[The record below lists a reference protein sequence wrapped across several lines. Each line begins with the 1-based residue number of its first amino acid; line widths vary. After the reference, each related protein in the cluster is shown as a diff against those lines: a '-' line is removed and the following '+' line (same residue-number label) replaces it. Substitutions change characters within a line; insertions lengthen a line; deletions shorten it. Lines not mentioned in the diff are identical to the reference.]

1 MTQHISFDLETL
13 GTGPRARIL
22 SIGAVKFDPHA
33 GAAAPNKEAD
43 TFYRVIDQEQ
53 GGGDIDASTVA
64 WWMRQS
70 QHARDCI
77 FGEGVERVP
86 LAQALVEFS
95 EWLGFTDD
103 LPEGEMP
110 DVHLWQRGDKD
121 ALWLTSAYEGMGLKL
136 PFNYWAVSD
145 QRTLCRWV
153 PGSEQARAGTYHNAL
168 DDATHQAA
176 CVCAA
181 FRSLTPALWVQR
193 KEDGLLVRCRNEE
206 GEAAVFVGGGEIV
219 NRVFGAEADA

>member
-13 GTGPRARIL
+13 GTGPQARIL
-22 SIGAVKFDPHA
+22 SIGAVKFNPHA
-33 GAAAPNKEAD
+33 GVVAPNKEAD

-53 GGGDIDASTVA
+53 GGGDIDARTVV
-64 WWMRQS
+64 WWMGQS
-70 QHARDCI
+70 QHARDGI
-77 FGEGVERVP
+77 FGKDVERVP

-95 EWLGFTDD
+95 EWLGLNDD

-153 PGSEQARAGTYHNAL
+153 PGSERSREGTHHNAL

-176 CVCAA
+176 CICGS
-181 FRSLTPALWVQR
+181 FRTIR
-193 KEDGLLVRCRNEE
+193 
-206 GEAAVFVGGGEIV
+206 
-219 NRVFGAEADA
+219 ADE